1 MPATFFFFTLRL
13 PVPEPVDRGCF
24 GAGGAA
30 RCVAAARLGAGGDV
44 VGDAAGLRSLVGI
57 ILRTAQ
63 RTPRAC
69 VSRSPGRKEEPEGSG
84 GTLRFLL
91 ALRRAGRSAAGRIK
105 AKIHISGRG
114 KRTVHVAHQATL
126 RLQSYQSYIVTMNF
140 VSLDPDESA
149 RFSSA
154 FSQSTPN

>member
-1 MPATFFFFTLRL
+1 MHRRAGRYARWAGQNLAMPATFFFFTLRL

-69 VSRSPGRKEEPEGSG
+69 VTRSPSRKEEAAGSG
-84 GTLRFLL
+84 GTQCFLL
-91 ALRRAGRSAAGRIK
+91 ALWRAGCSAAGRFK
-105 AKIHISGRG
+105 AKIYIPGKGRS
-114 KRTVHVAHQATL
+114 TVYKL
-126 RLQSYQSYIVTMNF
+126 RLHYCMF
-140 VSLDPDESA
+140 VW
-149 RFSSA
+149 F
-154 FSQSTPN
+154 